1 MVKLLQ
7 STFSFQTPL
16 RKETTLCIGHFK
28 EQGLKLSL
36 LEYREFAYIIWNYLA
51 QKICLFS
58 LMYFFICRIIYLS
71 KGFQPSRTLI
81 FISLLCL
88 IIDNLQLFDL
98 VLAPMVCLHQCQYF
112 FFHQKISTQVFS
124 GTSRCSRFIFLYFQ
138 TQSWNQPFIQEL
150 WFILFKNSIRKQVI
164 PAKLYNFY

>member
-28 EQGLKLSL
+28 KQGLKLSL

-71 KGFQPSRTLI
+71 KGFQPNRTLI

-112 FFHQKISTQVFS
+112 FFSSENKHLGIFWHFKMLQVHFFVFLDTVLES
-124 GTSRCSRFIFLYFQ
+124 AIYSRALVH
-138 TQSWNQPFIQEL
+138 FIQ
-150 WFILFKNSIRKQVI
+150 KQYQ
-164 PAKLYNFY
+164 KTSNTC